1 MSWFS
6 VLAQGGSSGRSRR
19 KLYVVLVTA
28 SFLGIPV
35 SSFSAENVSG
45 TVKDRSGAVIPSAQ
59 VALNADGNTLRTTTN
74 AAGSFS
80 FASVAQ
86 SSGEVTVS
94 AAGFSTVAQPWHAGG
109 KPMLIVLPPGP
120 IVQTLDVTA
129 TRTAILPTGAEDLEL
144 QPSTTILP
152 SEKLE
157 QFGAITVDDK
167 LRQVPGFSLLRRSG
181 SMTANPTSQG
191 VSLRGLGASGAS
203 RALALQDGIPINDP
217 FGSWIFWG
225 RVPMASLDEAQI
237 VPGGVSSLYGNQA
250 LGGVINLETRSS
262 VLTNFAAEGSWGN
275 NNTPFGSVYGGVRM
289 GEWALSGSLE
299 AFNTNGYIDVPEN
312 VRGSVDTPVSSEHG
326 TSQIKVERFLGDH
339 GRMFLTGSLY
349 GENRDNGT
357 PLQINSTTLR
367 NLGFGTDWQSQ
378 NAGLFTLRLFGGT
391 ENYHQTFSSVAPG
404 RNSEALTN
412 NQYVP
417 VQQMGFIGQWSKAI
431 NSKFSLLAG
440 LDGQDVQG
448 WSLETS
454 YVLGKPTAN
463 LANGGRQQSL
473 GAFVEG
479 IFQLSN
485 RWALSVSGREDL
497 WSNFDAHSSR
507 TPIGGHTATV
517 YYPARGQN
525 SFDPRGTL
533 SYRIN
538 NDVVLYASGYRS
550 FRAPTLNELYRSFR
564 VGNVQ
569 TLANPYLVAEHF
581 KGFETGVRASLLHDR
596 LSVNGTFFWGYV
608 TTPIAN
614 VTLQVTDALIL
625 RQRQNLGEIRAP
637 GFQVGANLHV
647 SEHVNFSASYQFVD
661 STVISFPANPALVGN
676 QVPLV
681 PRNSVSFQGTW
692 AAPRHFFV
700 ALQGRAASNEYDD
713 DQNLFPLGSYFVMSA
728 SVTHPIYKGV
738 DIFVAG
744 ENITNSNYEIAR
756 TPVVNLGQP
765 ILVRLGLRWQM
776 PR

>member
-1 MSWFS
+1 MWTSPGVAQVRFRLRIRHLLRPG
-6 VLAQGGSSGRSRR
+6 VFLAGLLASSIGG
-19 KLYVVLVTA
+19 LA
-28 SFLGIPV
+28 
-35 SSFSAENVSG
+35 AEKVSG
-45 TVKDRSGAVIPSAQ
+45 TVTDRSGAVIPSAQ
-59 VALNADGNTLRTTTN
+59 VALDAGGNTLRATTN
-74 AAGSFS
+74 AAGAFS
-80 FASVAQ
+80 LSDVVGD
-86 SSGEVTVS
+86 SGQLTVS
-94 AAGFSTVAQPWHAGG
+94 AAGFSSVTRTWHAGD
-109 KPMLIVLPPGP
+109 KPFAIVLPPAA
-120 IVQTLDVTA
+120 IEQTMDITA

-144 QPSTTILP
+144 QPSTAILP

-181 SMTANPTSQG
+181 SMTANPTAQG

-203 RALALQDGIPINDP
+203 RALVLQDGIPINDP
-217 FGSWIFWG
+217 FGGWIFWG
-225 RVPMASLDEAQI
+225 RVPVASLDEAQI
-237 VPGGVSSLYGNQA
+237 VPGGVSSLYGNDA
-250 LGGVINLETRSS
+250 LGGVINLESRSA

-275 NNTPFGSVYGGVRM
+275 NNAPLGSVYGGVRV
-289 GEWALSGSLE
+289 GQWAVSGSLE
-299 AFNTNGYIDVPEN
+299 AFNTDGYIDVPQN
-312 VRGSVDTPVSSEHG
+312 IRGSVDTPVSSEHG
-326 TSQIKVERFLGDH
+326 TSDVKVERFFGDR
-339 GRMFLTGSLY
+339 GRMFLEGSLY

-367 NLGFGTDWQSQ
+367 NLGFGTDWQSKS
-378 NAGLFTLRLFGGT
+378 AGVFTLRLFGGT
-391 ENYHQTFSSVAPG
+391 ENYHQTFSSVAPD
-404 RNSEALTN
+404 RNSEVLTN

-417 VQQMGFIGQWSKAI
+417 IQQMGFIGQWSKAI
-431 NSKFSLLAG
+431 TSKFTLLAG

-454 YVLGKPTAN
+454 YVLGKPSAN

-479 IFQLSN
+479 IFQLSS
-485 RWALSVSGREDL
+485 RWSLSVSGREDL

-533 SYRIN
+533 SYRV
-538 NDVVLYASGYRS
+538 NDGVVLYASGYRS

-581 KGFETGVRASLLHDR
+581 KGFETGVRATLLHDR

-608 TTPIAN
+608 TTPVAN
-614 VTLQVTDALIL
+614 VTLLVTPALIL

-637 GFQVGANLHV
+637 GFQVGANVRV
-647 SEHVNFSASYQFVD
+647 SEHINFAASYQFID

-676 QVPLV
+676 LIPLV

-692 AAPRHFFV
+692 AAPRRFFV

-728 SVTHPIYKGV
+728 SVTRPIYKGIE
-738 DIFVAG
+738 IFAAG
-744 ENITNSNYEIAR
+744 DNITDSSYEIAR
-756 TPVVNLGQP
+756 TPTVNLGQP
-765 ILVRLGLRWQM
+765 IMVRVGLRWQM

>member
-1 MSWFS
+1 MN
-6 VLAQGGSSGRSRR
+6 AGG
-19 KLYVVLVTA
+19 T
-28 SFLGIPV
+28 
-35 SSFSAENVSG
+35 
-45 TVKDRSGAVIPSAQ
+45 
-59 VALNADGNTLRTTTN
+59 TLQATTN
-74 AAGSFS
+74 SAGVFTLSAVPGAF
-80 FASVAQ
+80 
-86 SSGEVTVS
+86 GEITVS
-94 AAGFSTVAQPWHAGG
+94 ATGFSTVTQPWQAGD
-109 KPMLIVLPPGP
+109 KPLLIVLPPAA

-129 TRTAILPTGAEDLEL
+129 TRTAILPTGAEDMEL

-181 SMTANPTSQG
+181 CMTANPTSQG
-191 VSLRGLGASGAS
+191 VSLRGLGANGAS
-203 RALALQDGIPINDP
+203 RALVLRDGIPINDP

-225 RVPMASLDEAQI
+225 RVPVASLDEAQV
-237 VPGGVSSLYGNQA
+237 VPGGVSSLYGNEA

-262 VLTNFAAEGSWGN
+262 VLTNFAAEGSFGN
-275 NNTPFGSVYGGVRM
+275 NNTPFGSVYGGVRV
-289 GEWALSGSLE
+289 GQWAVSGSAE
-299 AFNTNGYIDVPEN
+299 GFNTDGYIDVPEN

-326 TSQIKVERFLGDH
+326 TSDVKVERFFGDR
-339 GRMFLTGSLY
+339 GRMFLEGSLY

-378 NAGLFTLRLFGGT
+378 SAGLFTLRLFGGA
-391 ENYHQTFSSVAPG
+391 ENYHQTFSSVGPD

-431 NSKFSLLAG
+431 NSKFTLLAG

-479 IFQLSN
+479 IFQLSS

-507 TPIGGHTATV
+507 TPIGGKTATV
-517 YYPARGQN
+517 YYPDRGQN
-525 SFDPRGTL
+525 SFDPRATL
-533 SYRIN
+533 SYRMN
-538 NDVVLYASGYRS
+538 NGVVLYGSGYRS

-581 KGFETGVRASLLHDR
+581 AGFETGVRASLLHNR
-596 LSVNGTFFWGYV
+596 LNMNGTFFWGYV
-608 TTPIAN
+608 NTPIAN
-614 VTLQVTDALIL
+614 VTLNVTDALIL

-637 GFQVGANLHV
+637 GFQIGANLRV
-647 SEHVNFSASYQFVD
+647 TDRINFSAAYQFID

-676 QVPLV
+676 LVPLV
-681 PRNSVSFQGTW
+681 PRSNVTFQATW
-692 AAPRHFFV
+692 AAPRRFFV

-728 SVTHPIYKGV
+728 SVSHPLAKGIDV
-738 DIFVAG
+738 FVAG
-744 ENITNSNYEIAR
+744 DNITNSSYEIAR

-765 ILVRLGLRWQM
+765 ILVRVGLRWQM